1 MNKKRSINFHFKVF
15 LVFFSFLVSKL
26 FHQGRQTESVLP
38 DGAPG
43 ETAAGTGTDVPTLL
57 AYTGITGPFG
67 ANAALGIRK
76 ANCPS
81 VAGTIWKPP
90 YTLVASEGKL
100 AGDEAPLQDTAFMGR
115 TCGDELGICT
125 IDWAKEGCV
134 GPAAVG
140 IWCWCWC
147 WVG

>member
-140 IWCWCWC
+140 IWCWC
-147 WVG
+147 

>member
-1 MNKKRSINFHFKVF
+1 MV
-15 LVFFSFLVSKL
+15 L
-26 FHQGRQTESVLP
+26 FPTVHQGRHTESVLP

-43 ETAAGTGTDVPTLL
+43 ETAAGTGTGVPTLL

-67 ANAALGIRK
+67 ANAALGMRN

-100 AGDEAPLQDTAFMGR
+100 AGDEPPLQDTAFMGR

-125 IDWAKEGCV
+125 MDWPKEGWV
-134 GPAAVG
+134 GPAVDG
-140 IWCWCWC
+140 S
-147 WVG
+147 

>member
-1 MNKKRSINFHFKVF
+1 MNKKKSNNFHFKVF
-15 LVFFSFLVSKL
+15 LVFFFLVL
-26 FHQGRQTESVLP
+26 FQNFFHQGRQTESVLP

-140 IWCWCWC
+140 IWCWC
-147 WVG
+147 

>member
-1 MNKKRSINFHFKVF
+1 MNKREVLRFISKSF
-15 LVFFSFLVSKL
+15 LVFFFLFIFF

-43 ETAAGTGTDVPTLL
+43 ETAAGTGTDVPTLF

-67 ANAALGIRK
+67 ANAALGMRK

-125 IDWAKEGCV
+125 MDWAKEGCV

-140 IWCWCWC
+140 IWCWC
-147 WVG
+147 

>member
-1 MNKKRSINFHFKVF
+1 MNKKRTIKCHLRVF
-15 LVFFSFLVSKL
+15 LADI
-26 FHQGRQTESVLP
+26 FHQGRHTESVLP

-43 ETAAGTGTDVPTLL
+43 ETAAGTGTGVPTLL

-67 ANAALGIRK
+67 ANAALGMRN

-100 AGDEAPLQDTAFMGR
+100 AGDEPPLQDTAFMGR

-125 IDWAKEGCV
+125 MDWPKEG
-134 GPAAVG
+134 
-140 IWCWCWC
+140 
-147 WVG
+147 